1 VNSAEK
7 FTALKMRGVI
17 LSRSSAEAKNLMFAV
32 TLRFFVA
39 EFILS
44 AVEGLLRMTS
54 RKITW
59 TEY

>member
-1 VNSAEK
+1 VEE
-7 FTALKMRGVI
+7 FTALKMRGVV
-17 LSRSSAEAKNLMFAV
+17 LSRSSAEAKNLRV
-32 TLRFFVA
+32 TANMRFFVA